1 MGIFKAKQKN
11 KQEKKINKG
20 VEQRMAKD
28 LKDNAVDSD
37 QNKLNNLKQI
47 LSKKAEIYE
56 KSK

>member
-37 QNKLNNLKQI
+37 QNKLNNLK
-47 LSKKAEIYE
+47 
-56 KSK
+56 